1 VLLVVAQI
9 SRTDIKAVLRILLL
23 MWPNKAETLI
33 IVILVLFGSS
43 ELSLQHKEDLVELY
57 NSSVKLNPRL
67 LIINV
72 FMVGPG
78 TGFTFHPT

>member
-1 VLLVVAQI
+1 MLLVVARI
-9 SRTDIKAVLRILLL
+9 SRADMRAVLRILLL
-23 MWPNKAETLI
+23 MWPNRAETLI
-33 IVILVLFGSS
+33 IVIHILLRSS

-67 LIINV
+67 FIINV

-78 TGFTFHPT
+78 TGFTFHPA